1 MDQVTIESANSAFEA
16 AKEQATKTYKAQQV
30 AAEAK
35 NRLIKLEQA
44 EAAKAAEYG
53 APPDKIQKILLEKT
67 KDAREEATA
76 AALVADDEA
85 HKLRL
90 IHYEL
95 DRIRTV
101 AELMKIR
108 QEAG

>member
-1 MDQVTIESANSAFEA
+1 MDQVTIESANAAFEA
-16 AKEQATKTYKAQQV
+16 AKEQATRTYNAQQA

-35 NRLIKLEQA
+35 DLLIKLEQA

>member
-1 MDQVTIESANSAFEA
+1 MSQVTIESVNGAFEK
-16 AKEQATKTYKAQQV
+16 AKEQATKTYQAQQV